1 MKIFLLTVTILF
13 LISRIKNT
21 PRMLSKKLYFRKVE
35 KSIESNNKSFDGKT
49 DDEVNVLK
57 GTAILISLLF
67 QVFCII
73 YYMIIGCRFQTE
85 LMLILT
91 AFQIVTVIITT
102 KRTFTD
108 KLFSQ
113 KIEDY
118 TFYRWYFLFNIVL
131 DYIYYPLTIYMLLK

>member
-1 MKIFLLTVTILF
+1 
-13 LISRIKNT
+13 
-21 PRMLSKKLYFRKVE
+21 MLSKKLYFRKVE

-108 KLFSQ
+108 KLFSK

-118 TFYRWYFLFNIVL
+118 TFYRWYFLFNIIL